1 MQNAK
6 FLKLLKKVGYFYTM
20 KKDIYA
26 KMQILSES
34 AKYDVSC
41 SSSGSDSN
49 YKTGELGATHN
60 SGICHSFSADG
71 RCISLLKVLLTNYC
85 IYDCAYCINRSS
97 NDIERVAFSPR
108 ELAEITIN
116 FYKRNYI
123 EGLFLS
129 SGIIES
135 ENHTMELILRVL
147 KLLRH
152 EYKFNGYIHVKLI
165 PGSDDVLIDEVVRLA
180 SRVSSNIELP
190 SDKSL
195 KLLAPNK
202 TKSKVLQPLK
212 LARDLSLE
220 RTNKPIG
227 MSTQLIVGATPES
240 DLDILKLSSVLYDKG
255 LLKRVY
261 YSAYIPVNDD
271 KNLPTI
277 VAKPPL
283 LREHRL
289 YQADWLL
296 RFYGF
301 SYDEILTAHTPNL
314 DEELDPKTMWA
325 LNNLHLFPV
334 EINRASKEELIR
346 IPGIGVRGAHKILK
360 ARRYKRLGFEDLKAL
375 KISLKRARYF
385 ISCEREF
392 ERSISFYPEKIKEA
406 LLKPEEKAQPN
417 LFDVSGISGE
427 I

>member
-1 MQNAK
+1 M
-6 FLKLLKKVGYFYTM
+6 TIM

-26 KMQILSES
+26 KMQILSDS

-41 SSSGSDSN
+41 SSSGSDNN
-49 YKTGELGATHN
+49 YKSGELGATHN
-60 SGICHSFSADG
+60 SGICHSFTADG
-71 RCISLLKVLLTNYC
+71 RCVSLLKVLLTNYC

-97 NDIERVAFSPR
+97 NDIARAAFAPR

-135 ENHTMELILRVL
+135 EDHTMELILRTL
-147 KLLRH
+147 KILRY

-165 PGSDDVLIDEVVRLA
+165 PGSDGDLIKEVVNLA

-190 SDKSL
+190 SDNSL

-202 TKSKVLQPLK
+202 TKEKVLQPLR
-212 LARDLSLE
+212 LARDITME
-220 RTNKPIG
+220 RSPIG

-240 DLDILKLSSVLYDKG
+240 DRDILRLSSALYDKA

-271 KNLPTI
+271 KNLPSLL
-277 VAKPPL
+277 AKPPL

-296 RFYGF
+296 RFYQF
-301 SYDEILTAHTPNL
+301 RYDEIVDASNPNL
-314 DEELDPKTMWA
+314 DEEVDPKMSWA
-325 LNNLHLFPV
+325 LHNLQHFPI
-334 EINRASKEELIR
+334 EINTATKEELIR
-346 IPGIGVRGAHKILK
+346 IPGIGVRSAFKILK
-360 ARRYKRLGFEDLKAL
+360 ARRYKRLGFDNLKHL
-375 KISLKRARYF
+375 KISIKKAHYF
-385 ISCEREF
+385 ITCKGKRYNQ
-392 ERSISFYPEKIKEA
+392 IPLYPEHIKQSY
-406 LLKPEEKAQPN
+406 LSPPKRYAQPT
-417 LFDVSGISGE
+417 LFDFSSVTGE